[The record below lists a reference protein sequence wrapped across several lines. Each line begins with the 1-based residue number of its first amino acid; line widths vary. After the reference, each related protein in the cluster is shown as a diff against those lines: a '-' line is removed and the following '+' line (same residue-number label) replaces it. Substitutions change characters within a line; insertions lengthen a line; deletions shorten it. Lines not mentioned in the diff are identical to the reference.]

1 MFKKMMMTLLSAV
14 LLSSAANAQSADDF
28 NFVRV
33 VNIQEN
39 YGVAY
44 VDVPEARCYDV
55 SVPVYNNIRPSNSDV
70 LVGAIVG
77 GVIGKEIANNDG
89 GAILGALIGS
99 SIASYSSRTVIAGY
113 AYQQQCETIIVRE
126 RREVVIDY
134 TVTYSNQRERGIV
147 NTRNYYAIGS
157 VVSVRELLSR

>member
-39 YGVAY
+39 YGTSHVE
-44 VDVPEARCYDV
+44 VPEARCHNV
-55 SVPVYNNIRPSNSDV
+55 SVPVYRNVGPSSGDI
-70 LVGAIVG
+70 LAGAIIG
-77 GVIGKEIANNDG
+77 GVIGREVTNKDR
-89 GAILGALIGS
+89 GAVAGVVIGTI
-99 SIASYSSRTVIAGY
+99 IASESNRNVIAGY
-113 AYQQQCETIIVRE
+113 AYEQQCEVIIVRE
-126 RREVVIDY
+126 RRQVVIDY
-134 TVTYSNQRERGIV
+134 TVTYSNQRERGVV

-157 VVSVRELLSR
+157 VISMRELLSR